1 MFQRLTENRLSLS
14 TFCSR
19 QLTYW
24 CCFWTSMNIML
35 HNPSRIVCVH
45 LRWFLLLDTVKSNHL
60 QKKPFKWKAIPIA
73 EHAEHGG
80 TCLTFFQCSLT
91 RLARGLE
98 SDQCGLSA
106 KTVLQGQGWWCRSS
120 ASYLMGFIFLM
131 SLKTQLK
138 INVFHILIKTAVK
151 SHEVML
157 QFIVAS

>member
-1 MFQRLTENRLSLS
+1 MFQRLTDNRLSLS

-24 CCFWTSMNIML
+24 RCFWTSMNIML

-60 QKKPFKWKAIPIA
+60 QMKSHTHCWACWAWWHMPDILPVLTHKAGA
-73 EHAEHGG
+73 GAWVRTSVGY
-80 TCLTFFQCSLT
+80 L
-91 RLARGLE
+91 
-98 SDQCGLSA
+98 LS
-106 KTVLQGQGWWCRSS
+106 VLKGQGWWCRSS
-120 ASYLMGFIFLM
+120 ASYLMDFIFFLM
-131 SLKTQLK
+131 SLKTQIK
-138 INVFHILIKTAVK
+138 INGFHILIKTAVK